1 MLKKM
6 SFYIL
11 LPIFFSCS
19 MTQVLPKDYLSFKHK
34 NLSSEKVF
42 VLPIREQVQVDDEYL
57 QVIYDFTGA
66 KLAKKEHQDESYY
79 FVHIKGFGKMGQ
91 EGAPALPM
99 RNDLLKVPTNS
110 KILLE
115 LVESDYIEYDNF
127 MIYPASAPISDA
139 YGAEVPPFYK
149 DVKVYKK
156 NEFFPEKLVEI
167 ISNQV
172 ARDERMIRV
181 QVRPVQLNPLTK
193 KLRVYSKL
201 IYRVSFK

>member
-1 MLKKM
+1 MLKKI

-19 MTQVLPKDYLSFKHK
+19 MTQVIPKGYLSFKNR

-42 VLPIREQVQVDDEYL
+42 VLPIREQIHVDDEYL

-66 KLAKKEHQDESYY
+66 KLAKKEHQNESYY

-99 RNDLLKVPTNS
+99 RNDLLKVPMNS

-127 MIYPASAPISDA
+127 TIYPASSPISDA
-139 YGAEVPPFYK
+139 YGAKVPPFYK
-149 DVKVYKK
+149 DANVYKK
-156 NEFFPEKLVEI
+156 NQFFPENLVEV

-172 ARDERMIRV
+172 AREQRMIRV
-181 QVRPVQLNPLTK
+181 QVRPVQLNPVTK

-201 IYRVSFK
+201 IYRVRFR